1 MILESSHLNWQALP
15 RCESS
20 VSPLQ
25 YALFISI
32 KLINTLKQKFILKCL
47 CQMVFLNNQVFLWWT
62 EITSRSP
69 AFIWGSIIYSNV
81 LYIYYILYIIYIC
94 NCYHM
99 IQSAIWLIF
108 SKFLIFCNLYYIFC
122 TLHLPLFWSYWYS
135 NKKNDDIN

>member
-25 YALFISI
+25 YALFIST

-81 LYIYYILYIIYIC
+81 LYIYYILYIIYNII
-94 NCYHM
+94 YM
-99 IQSAIWLIF
+99 QLLSYDTE
-108 SKFLIFCNLYYIFC
+108 CNLANIFQVSHILQLI
-122 TLHLPLFWSYWYS
+122 LHILHPSFTIVL
-135 NKKNDDIN
+135 KLLVQ